1 VRITKFD
8 IYRNAAE
15 LTGEL
20 VECLCEYCDEKPES
34 DHLRIETLGE
44 IRGIALLATRLLK
57 IAERVSA
64 DDGESDGRNQRE

>member
-1 VRITKFD
+1 MRITKFD
-8 IYRNAAE
+8 IYKNAAE

-44 IRGIALLATRLLK
+44 IRGIALLATRLIKLT
-57 IAERVSA
+57 ERMPLDPA
-64 DDGESDGRNQRE
+64 PDDNGGNVF